1 MLARR
6 LQQLPSRAAQRDS
19 LLSLLAFGERGR
31 SLCRLQ
37 AAAVTS
43 PPTAVAALGGP
54 PPSTPASS
62 RAAAAVASAVAA
74 GLRRTASSVSTAA
87 PVHVASTP
95 SPSPS
100 STPPP
105 TTTTST
111 SSTSAPSPT
120 ASAPAPLPPSSTE
133 GTHVPWATLGE
144 GLDLIQMRLSLGNT
158 ATAESAAAAGC
169 SPSPGPIALE
179 GAAGGISGGA
189 EGSSGEARSGA
200 GAGAGEGEVDGSGC
214 GDAVFS
220 LVAPRDVDA
229 LMDFYVDKGLMDADP
244 YWARAWPSAIALA
257 ATLLRR
263 PELVRGK
270 VVADLGAGLGLAGLA
285 AALAGARE
293 VVLLDREPLALQCAL
308 LSAAASGLPPGA
320 VQPLPYDQLAPYA
333 RLLLTPEGR
342 STAGAAQGGPS
353 ASTPTD
359 AGSESA
365 SASESGSGS
374 DRSQAVVEA
383 EWRQLMAV
391 AAAIRAEGP
400 AVWSDGPA
408 SSSGRTD
415 GGVRTEDGPIVRA
428 HVFDW
433 TAPPD
438 MASLLPPPLSA
449 ASKPASGRRPPVR
462 QRRFD
467 VVLACDVLYESA
479 AVGPI
484 SELLPA
490 LLRPDG
496 GRFLLADPP
505 NRTAHNREAFLERLK
520 DGPLRLRLEEASM
533 EQCQVSHLDNEMV
546 GGLPPTAQAV
556 PVQFL
561 VLRSGLGNDTVGVK
575 L

>member
-1 MLARR
+1 
-6 LQQLPSRAAQRDS
+6 
-19 LLSLLAFGERGR
+19 
-31 SLCRLQ
+31 
-37 AAAVTS
+37 
-43 PPTAVAALGGP
+43 
-54 PPSTPASS
+54 
-62 RAAAAVASAVAA
+62 
-74 GLRRTASSVSTAA
+74 
-87 PVHVASTP
+87 
-95 SPSPS
+95 
-100 STPPP
+100 
-105 TTTTST
+105 
-111 SSTSAPSPT
+111 
-120 ASAPAPLPPSSTE
+120 
-133 GTHVPWATLGE
+133 
-144 GLDLIQMRLSLGNT
+144 
-158 ATAESAAAAGC
+158 
-169 SPSPGPIALE
+169 
-179 GAAGGISGGA
+179 
-189 EGSSGEARSGA
+189 
-200 GAGAGEGEVDGSGC
+200 
-214 GDAVFS
+214 
-220 LVAPRDVDA
+220 
-229 LMDFYVDKGLMDADP
+229 
-244 YWARAWPSAIALA
+244 
-257 ATLLRR
+257 
-263 PELVRGK
+263 VRGK
-270 VVADLGAGLGLAGLA
+270 VVADLGAGLGLAGGWQRLWQV
-285 AALAGARE
+285 GGEVERVPCARE

-415 GGVRTEDGPIVRA
+415 GGRTDGRR
-428 HVFDW
+428 
-433 TAPPD
+433 PD
-438 MASLLPPPLSA
+438 P
-449 ASKPASGRRPPVR
+449 SKPASGRRPPVR